1 MKPPGGMISF
11 TEALAIVQESVRFLD
26 IQTVPLAVAAGRVL
40 AADVT
45 ADADQPPFAKAA
57 MDGFACR
64 RADLPGPLRVVE
76 TIAAGAV
83 AAHDVGPGLCA
94 RIMTGAPVPAGADC
108 VVKFEDTESLP
119 DGMVRATTAATKTN
133 ICQQGEDVRRGDI
146 VVGRGAVLAAPH
158 IAVLA
163 TVGCA
168 EVPVARR
175 PRVGVLATGD
185 ELVPVEQQP
194 GPGRIRNSNGPQ
206 LMVQTRAAGAEAV
219 DLGIARDDAGAL
231 AAAIAA
237 GLADCDVLLLS
248 GGVSTGDFDLVPQAM
263 QACGLQI
270 LFDSVAM
277 KPGRPTTFAVRP
289 GAWCF
294 GLPGNPVSTFLQ
306 FELLVRPLLAG
317 LLGGAQA
324 PRPVKARL
332 AAAVRRRPSQR
343 QTWLPVR
350 VTAGGEAE
358 VVTYHGSAHI
368 HALCRADGFIML
380 PAGVSVLEK
389 GALVDVRPVPAPH

>member
-1 MKPPGGMISF
+1 MTPGGGMITF
-11 TEALAIVQESVRFLD
+11 AEALAIVLGSARFLGR
-26 IQTVPLAVAAGRVL
+26 QTVPLAEAAGRVL
-40 AADVT
+40 AADIR

-83 AAHDVGPGLCA
+83 PTRDVETGLCA

-108 VVKFEDTESLP
+108 VVKFEDTETLP
-119 DGMVRATTAATKTN
+119 DGTVRATTGKPKTN
-133 ICQQGEDVRRGDI
+133 ICLQGEDVRRGD
-146 VVGRGAVLAAPH
+146 VVIARGAVLGAPH
-158 IAVLA
+158 VAVLA

-185 ELVPVEQQP
+185 ELVPVGEQP

-206 LMVQTRAAGAEAV
+206 LLVQARATGAEV
-219 DLGIARDDAGAL
+219 TDLGVARDDADELAVAL
-231 AAAIAA
+231 ES
-237 GLADCDVLLLS
+237 GLADRDVLLLS
-248 GGVSTGDFDLVPQAM
+248 GGVSAGDFDLAPPAM
-263 QACGLQI
+263 RACGLKI

-306 FELLVRPLLAG
+306 FELLVRPLLAV
-317 LLGGAQA
+317 LMGGDPSPLA
-324 PRPVKARL
+324 VKTRL
-332 AAAVRRRPSQR
+332 AAEVRRRNSKR
-343 QTWLPVR
+343 QAWLPVCL
-350 VTAGGEAE
+350 TAAGEAE
-358 VVTYHGSAHI
+358 VIEYHGSAHI
-368 HALCRADGFIML
+368 HALCRADGFIVV
-380 PAGVSVLEK
+380 PIGVSVLEK